1 MAREKLKSCVKIAKK
16 LEKMEKSEES
26 DSSMTSLDT
35 QEVVDKFDS
44 IDALINGIINVDSGG
59 AGGGVLFKD
68 AEVQT
73 HSTGDVVVM
82 KVFGE

>member
-1 MAREKLKSCVKIAKK
+1 
-16 LEKMEKSEES
+16 MEKSEES

-59 AGGGVLFKD
+59 GGGVLFKD